1 MNVTVENLKKEDLP
15 EKKLVGNVAYILQ
28 APWSQPEFSKEAT
41 LEKRIKMAGLDWNAE
56 FSTLHYFNSKGTALV
71 PGKAALFRSDN
82 GSFLGVVGENYKVV
96 QPRQVIEFYGNLIEN
111 FGFEMEAAG
120 SFSDGK
126 RIWALANT
134 KQSMDLNGDENK
146 MYLLLATSFDGSMAT
161 HIRLTNIRVASESS
175 LNVAVDQKISA
186 RDVIKVMHSQSF
198 DADKVKRQLAIEER
212 WLAFQKTAKKMI
224 KFKLPEDKAIEYLS
238 NVYDINEDVKG
249 VRRTRFLNAME
260 FSLKEAPGADLP
272 TAKGTLWGA
281 VNAVSFDIDHR
292 KRRNEATRAE
302 LAMIGYG
309 NATKEK
315 AWKLAE
321 RLMAA

>member
-1 MNVTVENLKKEDLP
+1 MNVTVESMQKEVP

-28 APWSQPEFSKEAT
+28 APWSQPEFTKET
-41 LEKRIKMAGLDWNAE
+41 SLERRIKAAGLDWKAE
-56 FSTLHYFNSKGTALV
+56 FSTLHYFNAKGTALV
-71 PGKAALFRSDN
+71 PGRMALFRSDN
-82 GSFLGVVGENYKVV
+82 GRFLGTVGENYKVV
-96 QPRQVIEFYGNLIEN
+96 QPNEVIEFYENLIAN

-120 SFSDGK
+120 SFSEGK

-134 KQSMDLNGDENK
+134 KQSMNLDGDESK

-161 HIRLTNIRVASESS
+161 HVRLTSIRVASESS
-175 LNVAVDQKISA
+175 LNVAVDEKISA
-186 RDVIKVMHSQSF
+186 KDVIKVMHSQSF
-198 DADKVKRQLAIEER
+198 DAEKVKHQLAIEER
-212 WLAFQKTAKKMI
+212 WAKFQNTAKRMVDHKI
-224 KFKLPEDKAIEYLS
+224 SEDKAIEYLS

-260 FSLKEAPGADLP
+260 FSLNEAPGASLE

-292 KRRNEATRAE
+292 KRRNESTRAE

-321 RLMAA
+321 RLLAA

>member
-1 MNVTVENLKKEDLP
+1 MNVTVENLEKEVP
-15 EKKLVGNVAYILQ
+15 EKKLVGNVAYVLQ
-28 APWSQPEFSKEAT
+28 APWNQPEFLREQS
-41 LEKRIKMAGLDWNAE
+41 LERRIKAAGLDWRAE

-71 PGKAALFRSDN
+71 PGKMALYRSDN
-82 GSFLGVVGENYKVV
+82 GKYLGTVGENYKVV
-96 QPRQVIEFYGNLIEN
+96 QPKEVMEFYENLIAN

-120 SFSDGK
+120 SFSEGK

-134 KQSMDLNGDENK
+134 KQTMNLDGDESK

-161 HIRLTNIRVASESS
+161 HIRLTSIRVASESS
-175 LNVAVDQKISA
+175 LDIAVDQKISA

-198 DADKVKRQLAIEER
+198 DAEKVKRQLAIEER
-212 WLAFQKTAKKMI
+212 WKAFSEKAKKMVEHP
-224 KFKLPEDKAIEYLS
+224 LSEDKAIEYLS
-238 NVYDINEDVKG
+238 NVYDISESVKG
-249 VRRTRFLNAME
+249 VRLARFLNAMK
-260 FSLKEAPGADLP
+260 FSLNEAPGANLP

-292 KRRNEATRAE
+292 KRRSESTRAE

-309 NATKEK
+309 NATKVK

-321 RLMAA
+321 QLLAA